1 MYARISTQTKTLRIT
16 LSQQGQKAN
25 TSTVVARSNVITLCF
40 SGVVNL
46 GGGQGT
52 DCSITL
58 PIKENDILDGAITT
72 RKIGALS
79 VTTPKLA
86 TGCVTLDKLSP
97 ELIEKITAEE
107 GDYNYIPATL
117 DPESNYHVSSKI
129 YARDFII
136 ENPEGGSGGL
146 GDLIIDDTITVG
158 SKTWSSA
165 KIRLELDNK
174 SPINHQHSNYS
185 LSGHSHSEYAAKVH
199 LHTEYAAKAHLH
211 PEYDA
216 KQDLLPVRVTDGK
229 LVVRDIIAMGDKF

>member
-1 MYARISTQTKTLRIT
+1 MYARISTLQAGGTTTNAI
-16 LSQQGQKAN
+16 
-25 TSTVVARSNVITLCF
+25 RSAVIVMRF
-40 SGVVNL
+40 SGTIYL
-46 GGGQGT
+46 GGGGGNL
-52 DCSITL
+52 SG
-58 PIKENDILDGAITT
+58 PIYEIDIADGAITT
-72 RKIGALS
+72 RKLAHQAVNTS
-79 VTTPKLA
+79 KLA
-86 TGCVTLDKLSP
+86 NQCVTLEKLAPEVLKKLIDELGTNRYIIAAKDDK
-97 ELIEKITAEE
+97 
-107 GDYNYIPATL
+107 G
-117 DPESNYHVSSKI
+117 YHVTDKI
-129 YARDFII
+129 YASDFVV
-136 ENPEGGSGGL
+136 ENPDGGSGGL

-199 LHTEYAAKAHLH
+199 LHTEYAAKVHLH